1 MPTPEEI
8 VNSFL
13 GDKVKDS
20 LDFMFKPNQEAPT
33 LYENIKL
40 NTKRIEEET
49 QKKQNINFE
58 E

>member
-13 GDKVKDS
+13 EDKVADA

-33 LYENIKL
+33 LYDNIKL
-40 NTKRIEEET
+40 NTKRVEEET
-49 QKKQNINFE
+49 RKKQEQKII
-58 E
+58 